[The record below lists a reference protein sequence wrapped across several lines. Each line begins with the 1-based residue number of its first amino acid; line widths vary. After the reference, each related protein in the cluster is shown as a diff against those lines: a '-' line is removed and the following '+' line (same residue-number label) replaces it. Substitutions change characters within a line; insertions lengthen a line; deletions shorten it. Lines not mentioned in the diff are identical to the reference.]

1 MGSDV
6 QAAPAPA
13 TPAAVPAAAAPRYRI
28 VAEEAGRGV
37 LCESAP
43 NIRVR
48 VERGL
53 TVGVEELKKYPRQSI
68 FLDGACSGP
77 PFLDNENR
85 HYSFDH
91 HAGNVPRAF
100 LLAACEQ
107 AAVMILEGL
116 PLDDGNWQVFINN
129 PDLDAALAAWLLV
142 NHAPLKLN
150 HAKLLAEVM
159 PLVRVEGVIDAHG
172 TDAAPLSG
180 LPLQLWDHYRR
191 ELDELKRR
199 EDELKGTGAWAQ
211 ADLLDYTRGLFERL
225 DALLLPAGHLAEISE
240 IKELGRVNLDG
251 GKVVISCR
259 SRQAIYAVEERLR
272 ERFGPS
278 LALILL
284 DAGNGIITLR
294 QADQFLPRNL
304 NHLYS
309 VLNQRDPQ
317 ATKGNLWGGSSEIG
331 GSPRKSGTGLS
342 AEELLAVVREVYGP
356 RPPWWKRLF
365 RKR

>member
-1 MGSDV
+1 MSSDV
-6 QAAPAPA
+6 QAATQVSPEPALEHS
-13 TPAAVPAAAAPRYRI
+13 PRYRI
-28 VAEEAGRGV
+28 VVEEVGRGV
-37 LCESAP
+37 ICESAP

-53 TVGVEELKKYPRQSI
+53 SVDDEERKKIARQSI
-68 FLDGACSGP
+68 FLDGVFTGP
-77 PFLDNENR
+77 PFLDNEVR

-91 HAGNVPRAF
+91 HAGNCPRVF
-100 LLAACEQ
+100 MLAACEQ

-116 PLDDGNWQVFINN
+116 PLDDGDWQVFVNN

-180 LPLQLWDHYRR
+180 LPLQLWDHYRH
-191 ELDELKRR
+191 ELDLLKRR
-199 EDELKGTGAWAQ
+199 EDELKGIGAWAQ
-211 ADLLDYTRGLFERL
+211 TDLVDYIRELFERL

-251 GKVVISCR
+251 GKLVISCR
-259 SRQAIYAVEERLR
+259 SRQAIYAVEERLHQ
-272 ERFGPS
+272 RFGHS
-278 LALILL
+278 LAVILL
-284 DAGNGIITLR
+284 DAGNGVITLR
-294 QADQFLPRNL
+294 QSDQFLPRNL

-317 ATKGNLWGGSSEIG
+317 ATKGNLWGGSAEIG
-331 GSPRKSGTGLS
+331 GSPRKSGTGLT
-342 AEELLAVVREVYGP
+342 AEQILAAAREVFGP
-356 RPPWWKRLF
+356 RPSLWRRLL